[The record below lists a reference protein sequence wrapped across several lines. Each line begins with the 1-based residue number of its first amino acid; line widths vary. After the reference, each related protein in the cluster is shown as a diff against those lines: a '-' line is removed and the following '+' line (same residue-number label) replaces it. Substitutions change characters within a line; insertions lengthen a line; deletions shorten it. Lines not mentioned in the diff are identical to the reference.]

1 MFRRSGSL
9 VAFYV
14 DGKMP
19 AVQSEAFLEALANE
33 RFRTIEDAASEEQS
47 IGWVSPGDPTGQ
59 TFELDEMDLDQGL
72 WLRFRVD
79 KKKLPAIWLSI
90 HRSEA
95 ERSAGRKLSARERKD
110 LKEDLM
116 QRMLPR
122 ILPSV
127 GLVDVLFAPDSGR
140 VLLFASSTAMK
151 EEFQKLW
158 FRSFAT
164 NLVEADAF
172 AAAARS
178 GLGRDQLGYLEEVSP
193 VRWGRNGGRPT
204 EAPRPE
210 RLAPEPEPEPEPFT
224 AGSDGDDHGG
234 DSDADDRD
242 DAALA
247 AADGMTAEATE

>member
-127 GLVDVLFAPDSGR
+127 GLVDVLFAPVGLDDLAGA
-140 VLLFASSTAMK
+140 VFLGLATLLGPDF
-151 EEFQKLW
+151 L
-158 FRSFAT
+158 
-164 NLVEADAF
+164 
-172 AAAARS
+172 
-178 GLGRDQLGYLEEVSP
+178 
-193 VRWGRNGGRPT
+193 
-204 EAPRPE
+204 
-210 RLAPEPEPEPEPFT
+210 LAP
-224 AGSDGDDHGG
+224 AGNDMQLWAEDTTQS
-234 DSDADDRD
+234 
-242 DAALA
+242 AALKA
-247 AADGMTAEATE
+247 SARGAECVWRPYPEMSHGWSCRGDLSDPVVAEAVERVMTATIGFFAKHLR